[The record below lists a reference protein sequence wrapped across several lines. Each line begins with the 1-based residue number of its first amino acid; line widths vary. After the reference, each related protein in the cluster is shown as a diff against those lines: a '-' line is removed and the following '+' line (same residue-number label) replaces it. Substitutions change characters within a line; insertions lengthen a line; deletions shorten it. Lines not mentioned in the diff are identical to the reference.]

1 MAVSNPGT
9 SRAGTFRSNIQ
20 NDSPVQAPVQI
31 LGITEFLRSASKQ
44 YPEFNKEARK
54 AAKEVA
60 ALLVVA
66 AKFEAASVTRN
77 RQAMEVMKGM
87 VATSDRVPTIKLL
100 ENSVFQSRSRK
111 FGSSYNIKT
120 RRRVKRKVTRGDVFF
135 GAEFG
140 GGSHGS
146 GNLTVAG
153 AKSRAGT
160 EMPRKGGGR
169 TTQFLRH
176 RGQSGYFFWPSVRK
190 HKGDIADA
198 YLSAMQRVLDGLEAN
213 SKMKPG
219 TWDQS

>member
-1 MAVSNPGT
+1 MARPNPGT
-9 SRAGTFRSNIQ
+9 SRAGTFRSNVQ
-20 NDSPVQAPVQI
+20 NDAPVQI
-31 LGITEFLRSASKQ
+31 LGITEYLRDASKTYAEFNKYARIASKQ
-44 YPEFNKEARK
+44 
-54 AAKEVA
+54 VA
-60 ALLVVA
+60 NLIVVA

-87 VATSDRVPTIKLL
+87 VATSDRVPTIKLK
-100 ENSVFQSRSRK
+100 EDSPFNSRSRK

-140 GGSHGS
+140 GGSYGS

-160 EMPRKGGGR
+160 EMGRKGGGR

-176 RGQSGYFFWPSVRK
+176 RGKSGYFFWPTVRK
-190 HKGDIADA
+190 NKDNIAKE
-198 YLSAMQRVLDGLEAN
+198 YLNAIDKVLDNL
-213 SKMKPG
+213 K
-219 TWDQS
+219 DR